1 MVSYMPTAYS
11 PSVDQNGIQTLSNMN
26 IPYADKERKRA
37 LLDAWKSYRGEFPPP
52 LKIQPD
58 QPNDNIIS
66 NRCAPIVD
74 KGVSFLFGKTL
85 NIEAAKETTEPTNT
99 VKDAIRA
106 VWGDDDDRMTL
117 LSQIGIN
124 GGITGMSFVKI
135 MPPDMHHPHTRILPL
150 DSCIVRVVTDNDDVS
165 CILAYVIEYAMANEW
180 NRRQIISRID
190 PNAPLGLDYD
200 QEMFVDHWIITNYM
214 RKGQIGSWQQTGEP
228 DTWPYP
234 FAPIDFCQNLPNP
247 NETWGIPD
255 LTPDLIGLNHSLN
268 FIQSNTSRII
278 KYHGHPKTWIIGMDA
293 DAVNT
298 AVDDLICLP
307 SSDSK
312 IGNLEMVQTLTD
324 QRNFAMDLRG
334 HMDEQSRVPAIAL
347 GRETSL
353 PRGDISGVALKLLLQ
368 PIMEKTTLKQRL
380 YGSLIRRV
388 TRAALVIEGVLSLDE
403 YQNYEIQLHF
413 QNIMPEDDLQ
423 AAQTALLLRQIGVSL
438 QSALNQLG
446 FDPEQE
452 IERLKH
458 EQATI
463 GDLLPQLSATQKT
476 QLAASSPSGKG
487 AINAG
492 ADIGA
497 KPHKAPVPSA
507 KDPGGTK

>member
-1 MVSYMPTAYS
+1 MPTAYS
-11 PSVDQNGIQTLSNMN
+11 PQDDWGSTQTLSNMSV
-26 IPYADKERKRA
+26 PYADKERKRA
-37 LLDAWKSYRGEFPPP
+37 LNDAWKSYRGEFPPP

-85 NIEAAKETTEPTNT
+85 NIEASKETVEPNT
-99 VKDAIRA
+99 TVQDAIRA
-106 VWGDDDDRMTL
+106 IWGDDDDRMTTL
-117 LSQIGIN
+117 AQIGIN
-124 GGITGMSFVKI
+124 GGITGMGFVKL
-135 MPPDMHHPHTRILPL
+135 MPPDLRHKHTRILPL
-150 DSCIVRVVTDNDDVS
+150 DSCIVRVVTDNDDIS
-165 CILAYVIEYAMANEW
+165 CVLAYIIEYQMSGEW
-180 NRRQIISRID
+180 NKRQIISCID

-200 QEMFVDHWIITNYM
+200 QDVFVDRWIITNYM
-214 RKGQIGSWQQTGEP
+214 RKGQLGSWQQTGEP

-247 NETWGIPD
+247 NDTWGIPD

-268 FIQSNTSRII
+268 FIQSNTARII
-278 KYHGHPKTWIIGMDA
+278 KFHGHPKTWIIGMDA

-298 AVDDLICLP
+298 AVDDVICLP

-324 QRNFAMDLRG
+324 HRNVAMDIRG
-334 HMDEQSRVPAIAL
+334 HMDEQSRVPAIAM

-368 PIMEKTTLKQRL
+368 PIMEKTTIKQRL
-380 YGSLIRRV
+380 YGSLIRRI
-388 TRAALVIEGVLSLDE
+388 TRAALVLEGVLSLDE
-403 YQNYEIQLHF
+403 YINYEIQIHF

-423 AAQTALLLRQIGVSL
+423 SAQTGLLLRQIGVSL
-438 QSALNQLG
+438 QSVLNQLG
-446 FDPEQE
+446 FDPDQE
-452 IERLKH
+452 IAQLRKE
-458 EQATI
+458 ADTI
-463 GDLLPQLSATQKT
+463 GDLIPMLSASQKT
-476 QLAASSPSGKG
+476 QLTESSPSGKG
-487 AINAG
+487 AINSG
-492 ADIGA
+492 ADMGA
-497 KPHKAPVPSA
+497 KPHKTPAPSQ